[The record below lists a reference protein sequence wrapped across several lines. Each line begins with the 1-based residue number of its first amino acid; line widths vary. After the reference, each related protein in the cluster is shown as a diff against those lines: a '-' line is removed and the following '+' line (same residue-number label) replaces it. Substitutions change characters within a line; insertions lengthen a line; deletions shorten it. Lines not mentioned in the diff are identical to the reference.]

1 MSDLE
6 EATGYEFLIEQEDD
20 DDLED
25 DMKQRLSKI
34 EAIVGAF
41 MQAQKE
47 KMDSF
52 MEISKERHERNQ
64 SLLLEV
70 KTALNT
76 LEIYVK
82 SRERECINHTAKTTE
97 VEKRIDKLEKE
108 GDGLKKWVGGIIAS
122 LIVSGIIGAVIL
134 VRELYVHLAG
144 KI

>member
-64 SLLLEV
+64 SLLL
-70 KTALNT
+70 
-76 LEIYVK
+76 
-82 SRERECINHTAKTTE
+82 
-97 VEKRIDKLEKE
+97 
-108 GDGLKKWVGGIIAS
+108 
-122 LIVSGIIGAVIL
+122 
-134 VRELYVHLAG
+134 
-144 KI
+144 

>member
-1 MSDLE
+1 
-6 EATGYEFLIEQEDD
+6 
-20 DDLED
+20 
-25 DMKQRLSKI
+25 
-34 EAIVGAF
+34 
-41 MQAQKE
+41 
-47 KMDSF
+47 
-52 MEISKERHERNQ
+52 
-64 SLLLEV
+64 
-70 KTALNT
+70 